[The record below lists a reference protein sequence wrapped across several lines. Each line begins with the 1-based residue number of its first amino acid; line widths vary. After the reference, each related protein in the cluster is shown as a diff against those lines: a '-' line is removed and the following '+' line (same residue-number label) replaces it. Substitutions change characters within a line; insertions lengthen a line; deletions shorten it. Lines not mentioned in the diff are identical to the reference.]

1 MAELTTTQTCP
12 KCDGEK
18 VVTKLLGGMMI
29 TKTCPECHGAG
40 KVEVVKDHSHFN
52 PTELRK

>member
-40 KVEVVKDHSHFN
+40 KVEVVKEHSHFN